1 MNYEIREMRP
11 SEYPLLEDFLMQAI
25 FVPEGYNGVLTKDII
40 AKDPKLA
47 AAIDGFGSLPDDH
60 AFVAVAEGV
69 VVGACW
75 VRTTNEYGHIDYK
88 TPSFSISI
96 LDDFQNQGIGTLLMQ
111 RMLDLLM
118 EEGYMRASLSVQKDN
133 YAVRMYE
140 RLGFSIIG
148 DGFDDS
154 EWLMIKQLGPTLQD
168 V

>member
-1 MNYEIREMRP
+1 MNYEIREMCP

-25 FVPEGYNGVLTKDII
+25 FVPEGFDGVLTKDII

-60 AFVAVAEGV
+60 ALVALAEGA

-75 VRTTNEYGHIDYK
+75 VRTTDEYGHIDDD
-88 TPSFSISI
+88 TPSFSISV
-96 LDDFQNQGIGTLLMQ
+96 LDDFQNQGIGTSLMQ
-111 RMLDLLM
+111 RMLDLLT
-118 EEGYMRASLSVQKDN
+118 EEGYTQASLSVQKDN

-140 RLGFSIIG
+140 KLGFIIIG
-148 DGFDDS
+148 DGFDDT
-154 EWLMIKQLGPTLQD
+154 EWLMIKQL